1 MGLTEEIAAK
11 SKEIHSDGY
20 SMSLGELANL
30 YKDGELL
37 LHPEFQREFRW
48 TEKQKSNLIESVML
62 GIPLPP
68 IFVVQ
73 EENGVWDVIDGLQ
86 RLSTFFE
93 FMGILKEK
101 DGKTKKASV
110 LMKTK
115 FLPSL
120 EGKRWEDKE
129 NGDNENTFTQS
140 QRIDF
145 KRVKIL
151 ITIITKDSDTDAK
164 FELFQRL
171 NTGGSSLTDQEV
183 RNCLMLMTD
192 ESFYNFVRELSDEKD
207 FQEVLA
213 LSERQLEEKYD
224 MELVCR
230 YLIGKY
236 RNTNEFRNLP
246 DISEFINESILT
258 LAKDSNFDRDNEKQE
273 FKRLFKILNSLNIHP
288 FSKYNSSKEAFEGM
302 FLISAFEVIAM
313 GLGKNIKHYTQKNT
327 DDIIKKIKQLWSN
340 NDFQRVSG
348 TGKSAKTRMA
358 SCIDIGDEMFKNE

>member
-1 MGLTEEIAAK
+1 MSLAEEIAAK
-11 SKEIHSDGY
+11 AKEIHSDGY

-30 YKDGELL
+30 YRDGELQ
-37 LHPEFQREFRW
+37 LHPEFQRQFRW

-93 FMGILKEK
+93 FMGILRER
-101 DGKTKKASV
+101 DGSIRKPST

-120 EGKRWEDKE
+120 EGKIWENKE
-129 NGDNENTFTQS
+129 TGDNENTFTQA

-151 ITIITKDSDTDAK
+151 ITIITKDSDKDAK

-192 ESFYNFVRELSDEKD
+192 ENFYCFVRNLADDENFKS
-207 FQEVLA
+207 VLA
-213 LSERQLEEKYD
+213 LSERQNDEKYD

-230 YLIGKY
+230 YLAGKY
-236 RNTNEFRNLP
+236 TATNTFRNLS
-246 DISEFINESILT
+246 DISEFVNERMLFLSRDCNFNKEKEMNEFKLLFSILH
-258 LAKDSNFDRDNEKQE
+258 
-273 FKRLFKILNSLNIHP
+273 SLDIHP
-288 FSKYNSSKEAFEGM
+288 FAKYNASKQTFEGM
-302 FLISAFEVIAM
+302 FLISAFEVIAI
-313 GLGKNIKHYTQKNT
+313 GLGKCVNKYSLSDSSIILEKIKH
-327 DDIIKKIKQLWSN
+327 LWDNEAFLS
-340 NDFQRVSG
+340 VSG
-348 TGKSAKTRMA
+348 TGKSAKTRMS
-358 SCIDIGDEMFKNE
+358 SCIDIGCEIFGK